1 MRWNQFDI
9 FWTAG
14 WSQPLNFWWPCSPT
28 DMFLWDL
35 CSQLH
40 RYSPGRYSL
49 DPWNCWTRF
58 GTWRSMSFFGKRDLG
73 GRGWKVQS
81 LLCAWWEEADLGL
94 LRQPY
99 GEQLERDPPRR
110 TLSSSPLHLWH
121 PHIVPGLQHAALAQS
136 KEVKASSVNS
146 FAQDSVQS
154 KAEPDCRFEGVPHVL
169 WLVLQRVRSLFL

>member
-1 MRWNQFDI
+1 MILQS
-9 FWTAG
+9 A
-14 WSQPLNFWWPCSPT
+14 

-40 RYSPGRYSL
+40 RYSPGRYSF

-58 GTWRSMSFFGKRDLG
+58 GTGGSMSFFGKRDLG
-73 GRGWKVQS
+73 GRGWKAQS
-81 LLCAWWEEADLGL
+81 VLRAWWEEADLGL

-99 GEQLERDPPRR
+99 GEQLERDPPRP
-110 TLSSSPLHLWH
+110 TLSSSPLHLCH

-154 KAEPDCRFEGVPHVL
+154 KARPDCRFGGVPRQTFHDLSSKRLGVL
-169 WLVLQRVRSLFL
+169 FVRVGLTTAWPLELLLIT